1 MENIWDLRKNQHCF
15 SNASRSHPARHCWV
29 FLCCI
34 ASFSSVSDT
43 PKQGEAPIG
52 CLSYYARTP
61 AWISG
66 CRAARLT
73 TLYPTCGGNS
83 CNTTGRFPERRQ
95 SAPPPG
101 DAARKLLFISQT
113 LSCRWHRISL
123 RCGGC
128 RGCRPQRLSE
138 PWYLVIGHLVHFPRL
153 ARH

>member
-43 PKQGEAPIG
+43 PNKERHPMDASPY
-52 CLSYYARTP
+52 YYARTP

-73 TLYPTCGGNS
+73 KLYPACGG
-83 CNTTGRFPERRQ
+83 
-95 SAPPPG
+95 
-101 DAARKLLFISQT
+101 
-113 LSCRWHRISL
+113 RI
-123 RCGGC
+123 C
-128 RGCRPQRLSE
+128 
-138 PWYLVIGHLVHFPRL
+138 IATVHFL
-153 ARH
+153 ALLQTIPQLRWGIV